1 MTLTDQVR
9 QLLTDAL
16 KKAQAEGELPD
27 VEVDEVIVERPQNE
41 EHGDF
46 ASSTPMKLAR
56 VMRKNPFDI
65 AEAIASSVATDDII
79 ASATAARPGFVNLSL
94 SPTWLA
100 EQVEV
105 IRRTGDSFGA
115 VDDGKGTRVQVEFVS
130 VNPTGPIHVGHARGA
145 VFGSALASVLDAAG
159 YEVQREYYIND
170 AGNQMDK
177 FNQSVYA
184 RYLQASGREAEVPAD
199 GYQGDYMVDLASQLK
214 NEFDGKFLDID
225 EEQATREIGEIGMNR
240 MVDAIRT
247 DMSDLQVGYDEWF
260 SERSLFDTGQFDT
273 AMAMLDEKGLLIER
287 DGAKWFA
294 ATKLGDDE
302 DKVLVRSN
310 GLSTYFASDVAY
322 HYNKFRVRG
331 FDRVINIWG
340 ADHQGQVPFM
350 KALADVLYVDRENLV
365 LLLYQLVTLKRGG
378 EVVRLSKRAGDII
391 TLRELVEEVGSDACR
406 FFFLQRSPDS
416 QMEFD
421 IDLAKEQ
428 SEKNPVYYIQYAHA
442 RMASILRLAKE
453 RGIDFSEGDVALLSH
468 EAELSVI
475 RKMLQLPDLVS
486 MMARSLEPHHLTY
499 YSMELATEFHNFY
512 HQCRVVSSDP
522 ADAEITR
529 ARLKLVEGTKVVLAR
544 CLSLMGMNAPD
555 EM

>member
-350 KALADVLYVDRENLV
+350 KALADVLDVDRENLV